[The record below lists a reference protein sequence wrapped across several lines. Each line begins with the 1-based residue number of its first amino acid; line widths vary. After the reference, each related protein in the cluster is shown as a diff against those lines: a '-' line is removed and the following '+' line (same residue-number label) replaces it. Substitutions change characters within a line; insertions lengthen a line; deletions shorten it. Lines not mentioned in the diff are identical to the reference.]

1 MSKRFLSLAAMAAAV
16 LCVAPAGAAVDPGR
30 NFTSVDCSRTNG
42 FLYCASNTS
51 GPLFDGTTT
60 GGGPGAFNAHPAE
73 GDTLRPPGI
82 VPSGLGS
89 PLPDTQPQP
98 DGWSPP
104 SPPDVVAGLDPDPD
118 PDTDSNPAPNTP
130 PDNPSNPET
139 PAGPGPSDPPPSV
152 AVPEP
157 ASLMVLGTALIGLG
171 AIRRRSRRRG

>member
-51 GPLFDGTTT
+51 GPLL
-60 GGGPGAFNAHPAE
+60 GGAPAGGVPVAFNAHPAE
-73 GDTLRPPGI
+73 GDTPRSPGI

-118 PDTDSNPAPNTP
+118 TDSNPAPNTP

-139 PAGPGPSDPPPSV
+139 PGGPGPSDPPPSV